1 MDKRKKENIR
11 VKNNITDALFSL
23 MAEKSINDIHIT
35 ELAAKAGVA
44 RASFY
49 RNYSSKEDIIITLI
63 RDVLDDYREESDL
76 EHKSVYDYENVLLCF
91 KYFKKYKKYI
101 LDLQRCGYS
110 SLWLDEI
117 NNFHV
122 SIEGSM
128 PHNSIEKY
136 GLYMYIGALT
146 NTAINYLT
154 DDNKISPEDIARY
167 FMGIVS
173 PIRNR

>member
-1 MDKRKKENIR
+1 MDKRKKENLR
-11 VKNNITDALFSL
+11 VKTCITDALFSL

-63 RDVLDDYREESDL
+63 RDVLDDFREESDL
-76 EHKSVYDYENVLLCF
+76 EHKSVYDYENVLMCF
-91 KYFKKYKKYI
+91 QYFRKYKKYI

-110 SLWLDEI
+110 SVLLEEL

-128 PHNSIEKY
+128 PHNSVEKY
-136 GLYMYIGALT
+136 GLYMYIGALA

-167 FMGIVS
+167 FFEAASQM
-173 PIRNR
+173 RDR